1 MYLLKHQINKS
12 VILVMHTNI
21 LQQKESNDTTITLK
35 RRLTENVDSRKSESN
50 LYHEKSFKRL
60 LVNYTSVGQ
69 EKI

>member
-1 MYLLKHQINKS
+1 
-12 VILVMHTNI
+12 MHTNI